1 MNYRVPHVVHVVVC
15 GVCVEC
21 CRRLRRAVGCAWPR
35 AWPMC
40 CFNIVLV
47 AVVCLLQHNTVQYST
62 AVSYERQVP
71 APPPAS
77 HILTSHLVHLSSCSP
92 CRVHRTFAPAPNH
105 PPTGLGLI
113 PFSPRHRSTATA
125 AGAARTR
132 TTGARIPT
140 TATATAM
147 PGRGASG
154 LLPGRR
160 AKCSPGSWRTARG
173 SSCLQGMYVP
183 SYFVPY
189 LSKVY
194 VLSCWS

>member
-1 MNYRVPHVVHVVVC
+1 MWWCVAFVLSVVVDC
-15 GVCVEC
+15 GV
-21 CRRLRRAVGCAWPR
+21 RLVVRGRCAVSTSSSSCGG
-35 AWPMC
+35 
-40 CFNIVLV
+40 VL
-47 AVVCLLQHNTVQYST
+47 ATTQYSAVQYST

-132 TTGARIPT
+132 TTGARTPT
-140 TATATAM
+140 TATAT

-160 AKCSPGSWRTARG
+160 ATCSPGSWRTARG

-183 SYFVPY
+183 SYFVQYRIY
-189 LSKVY
+189 LRFMFCY
-194 VLSCWS
+194 VGRD